1 MRFLGSGHCLIVAL
15 LCCGSLGCE
24 NFRTDGR
31 SAQHATSFKLPS
43 LVPPRD
49 SVEVDIVFVDRPV
62 GDPLLGNTL
71 WREVAQVGT
80 LTAEQRAA
88 VREAGLLVGQ
98 VGSSPP
104 DALQTLLNL
113 ADDELDR
120 LRREANGLP
129 RTAARRVALPA
140 GAETEIWTNEPVAER
155 LVTLGNHKT
164 LELRNVRGVL
174 RLKAERTQDGWA
186 RLDFVPEL
194 HHGETGTRPFAGVT
208 GWTYRTTQEVIPY
221 YTERFSAT
229 LNIGEMLLLT
239 CERDR
244 PGTLGQSL
252 FQFEDSTGPKQ
263 RLVVIRLADLRE
275 IVPQRVSHE

>member
-1 MRFLGSGHCLIVAL
+1 MRFFDLRQSLIFML
-15 LCCGSLGCE
+15 MCCGSLACE
-24 NFRTDGR
+24 SIRTDGP
-31 SAQHATSFKLPS
+31 SAQHATSFKLPN
-43 LVPPRD
+43 LVAPRD

-80 LTAEQRAA
+80 LTPEQRAT

-104 DALQTLLNL
+104 EALQTLLNL
-113 ADDELDR
+113 TDEELDR
-120 LRREANGLP
+120 QRREANGLP

-140 GAETEIWTNEPVAER
+140 GAETEIWSNEPVAR
-155 LVTLGNHKT
+155 RIVTLANNKQ
-164 LELRNVRGVL
+164 LELYNLRGIL
-174 RLKAERTQDGWA
+174 RLKAERTQEGWA

-208 GWTYRTTQEVIPY
+208 GWTYRTAQEVIPCY
-221 YTERFSAT
+221 AERFSAV

-239 CERDR
+239 CDRDR

-252 FQFEDSTGPKQ
+252 FQFEDSTGLKQ
-263 RLVVIRLADLRE
+263 RLVVVRLADLRE
-275 IVPQRVSHE
+275 IVPKRVRVE